1 MSRTKNFI
9 KAVAR
14 PITVKDSRFGL
25 RKRFMNDNELP
36 SIFTYGSPGKGQNGE
51 HQV

>member
-1 MSRTKNFI
+1 MSRKKSFT

-25 RKRFMNDNELP
+25 RKRFMNDNEAP
-36 SIFTYGSPGKGQNGE
+36 SIFTYPTPGKGPNGE
-51 HQV
+51 HQN